1 MFIVECDMS
10 EKVCI
15 EIVEQT
21 AIFDGRPE
29 FSLPLAAVVNL
40 LNFHSFGGTT
50 NDLKEAL
57 ADKSI
62 DNPKRYRVSLH
73 LYCEEL

>member
-1 MFIVECDMS
+1 MCVD
-10 EKVCI
+10 
-15 EIVEQT
+15 IVEQT

-40 LNFHSFGGTT
+40 LNFHSFGGTP
-50 NDLKEAL
+50 NDMKKVL

-62 DNPKRYRVSLH
+62 CNPKKYRVSLH

>member
-1 MFIVECDMS
+1 MCVD
-10 EKVCI
+10 
-15 EIVEQT
+15 IVEQT

-29 FSLPLAAVVNL
+29 FSLPLTAVVNL
-40 LNFHSFGGTT
+40 LNFHSFGGTP
-50 NDLKEAL
+50 DHMKEAL
-57 ADKSI
+57 ADESI